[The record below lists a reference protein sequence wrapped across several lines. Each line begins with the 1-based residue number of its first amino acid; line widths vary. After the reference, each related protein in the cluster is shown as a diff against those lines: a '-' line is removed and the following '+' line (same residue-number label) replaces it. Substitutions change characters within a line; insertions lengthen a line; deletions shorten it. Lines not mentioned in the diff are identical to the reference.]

1 MVIGSSI
8 IQLAGM
14 CEYGTIYISSQQ
26 DVDAELEVTSIKK
39 ENIMD
44 TLNINKEKLVLSKKA
59 AGVIADLSD
68 YLKKIAVTANENKE
82 ELVAFD
88 MEFYHKFTDG
98 DAERN
103 ECGATACA
111 VGHCAVM
118 MGFIPTVDGVI
129 TREQEEDGG
138 WLNWHEFCNQ
148 YIDMKPIGTQEE
160 SLIWDWFFSGE
171 WSEVD
176 NTPLGVVA
184 RINYFLE
191 KNLPRSFVISQSVAK
206 YNLMMVDGYAEQTAA
221 LKKELATMH

>member
-1 MVIGSSI
+1 
-8 IQLAGM
+8 
-14 CEYGTIYISSQQ
+14 
-26 DVDAELEVTSIKK
+26 
-39 ENIMD
+39 MD

-68 YLKKIAVTANENKE
+68 YLKKIAVTENENKE

-88 MEFYHKFTDG
+88 MEFFHKLFFHKLTAG

-118 MGFIPTVDGVI
+118 MGFIPTGNGVI
-129 TREQEEDGG
+129 TREQEEDGEV
-138 WLNWHEFCNQ
+138 LNWNEFCKQ
-148 YIDMKPIGTQEE
+148 YIDINPTGTQEDI
-160 SLIWDWFFSGE
+160 LIWDWFFSGG

-191 KNLPRSFVISQSVAK
+191 KNLPKNFVISRSFAK
-206 YNLMMVDGYAEQTAA
+206 YNFMMVDEYAEQTTA
-221 LKKELATMH
+221 LKRELATMH